1 MQLRVYVI
9 ANKINDKRQ
18 RILSEKEEYFIMIG
32 GIKLSASYN
41 SKCMYMKRKQHK

>member
-18 RILSEKEEYFIMIG
+18 RILSEKEEYFIMIEVSNYQQVT
-32 GIKLSASYN
+32 IRN
-41 SKCMYMKRKQHK
+41 VCT